1 MNSSCGGSAVAAAVP
16 DNLTPEALGRLAVL
30 RCQGQPWDAV
40 ALAADKPYKPT
51 AGDLLRDRLKD
62 DPEWKRQV
70 AAARREIYSD
80 GLAEAVTGLRSWV
93 RSKDP
98 APACRVANHLAR
110 STRTS
115 IRRRRKAGPNT
126 SADPVD
132 LFNIDEVPDEEFT
145 DILARATRKYLG
157 WGPPPDP
164 PDDSASPDDPEGGL
178 PVGPPPGGPD
188 GIPPVLSD
196 GPAGPAARRRP
207 GPRGPAGL
215 PDRSPPRPRGTA
227 AGPRQVD
234 PGVRPRALG
243 AGAEPGPA
251 GEGGVRDGGDRPGPE
266 PVSAGTGRGE
276 PAGAAGVFA

>member
-1 MNSSCGGSAVAAAVP
+1 MNSSCGGSAVAAVVP
-16 DNLTPEALGRLAVL
+16 DNLTPESLGRLAVL

-40 ALAADKPYKPT
+40 ADAAKKPHKPS

-80 GLAEAVTGLRSWV
+80 GLAEAVTVLRSWV

-98 APACRVANHLAR
+98 VLASRVANHLAR
-110 STRTS
+110 IMETI
-115 IRRRRKAGPNT
+115 IRHRRKAGPNAA
-126 SADPVD
+126 ADPVD

-164 PDDSASPDDPEGGL
+164 PADPDPPDDPEGGL

-188 GIPPVLSD
+188 GVPPVLSD
-196 GPAGPAARRRP
+196 GPNGRTARRRP
-207 GPRGPAGL
+207 GPRGDTANPEKKPA
-215 PDRSPPRPRGTA
+215 RPRG
-227 AGPRQVD
+227 
-234 PGVRPRALG
+234 
-243 AGAEPGPA
+243 E
-251 GEGGVRDGGDRPGPE
+251 
-266 PVSAGTGRGE
+266 
-276 PAGAAGVFA
+276 